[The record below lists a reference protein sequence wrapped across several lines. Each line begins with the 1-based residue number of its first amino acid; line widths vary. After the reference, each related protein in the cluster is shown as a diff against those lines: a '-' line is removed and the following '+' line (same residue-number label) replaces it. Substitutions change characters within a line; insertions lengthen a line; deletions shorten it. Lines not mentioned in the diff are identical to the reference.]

1 MALFK
6 ILKGNKSGLPSN
18 KVDGYCYV
26 TLDEHK
32 MYIDYEK
39 SDKTLDRFTLN
50 AAQADTLKTT
60 RTINGMQFN
69 GSKNINNY
77 GVCSTAA
84 GTKAKT
90 VTVGSDFTL
99 ATGAQVVVK
108 FTNANSA
115 SNPTLNVNGKGA
127 KPICQYG
134 STAVGTGATTT
145 GWRAGSVQTF
155 TYDGTSWVRDYWNN
169 STYYNDAVQCTT
181 AAGTAEKV
189 GSTSYYSLANN
200 RYFMLMLS
208 TANSY

>member
-1 MALFK
+1 LALFK

-77 GVCSTAA
+77 GVCETAA
-84 GTKAKT
+84 GTAAKV

-99 ATGAQVVVK
+99 VAGAQVIVK

-115 SNPTLNVNGKGA
+115 SNPTLNVNSTGA
-127 KPICQYG
+127 KPVCQYG
-134 STAVGTGATTT
+134 TTRIGTSSTSS
-145 GWRAGSVQTF
+145 GWRAGSIQTF
-155 TYDGTSWVRDYWNN
+155 TYDGTSWVRDYWTN
-169 STYYNDAVQCTT
+169 STYSTDAVQCTT
-181 AAGTAEKV
+181 TASTAAKV

-200 RYFMLMLS
+200 RYFMLMLKS
-208 TANSY
+208 ANTY